1 MSLFGLGRKG
11 SLITRPTLCFAVC
24 YASRF
29 LCCICVH
36 LQEVSAGFTKDNDVM
51 YRCCL
56 HANAM
61 HVSEHNGYLC
71 LCAVALSWVL
81 RFDSFFC
88 RFLLDSI
95 ENALLLSCHDPRPEV
110 LILELTAPH
119 RRDSYWWAPLS
130 RAGCVHLLLEM
141 HCGSVFVPY
150 DTRTMCG
157 SSFQCHND
165 KRRGLGSNPPS
176 SECWDSMLT
185 SSAQRLPLDR
195 CFCN

>member
-11 SLITRPTLCFAVC
+11 SLIRRPTLCFAVC
-24 YASRF
+24 YALRF

-36 LQEVSAGFTKDNDVM
+36 FQEVSAGFTKDNDVT

-61 HVSEHNGYLC
+61 RVAEHNGYLC

-95 ENALLLSCHDPRPEV
+95 EYARLLSCHDRRPE
-110 LILELTAPH
+110 IL
-119 RRDSYWWAPLS
+119 SLS
-130 RAGCVHLLLEM
+130 DCPSSSWHLLVDAIVCTCCWKCTAGVCSCLM
-141 HCGSVFVPY
+141 IRKRCVMLHSSAIM
-150 DTRTMCG
+150 TRTLY
-157 SSFQCHND
+157 F
-165 KRRGLGSNPPS
+165 KRRGLGS
-176 SECWDSMLT
+176 L
-185 SSAQRLPLDR
+185 L
-195 CFCN
+195 